1 LYYNAAMTLTVR
13 LPDPLERAL
22 DEYCAAH
29 GTTKSHVVQE
39 CLAQYLVRPAE
50 TGAPDK
56 GVSGNFAAF
65 KRAGLLGCAT
75 GDGVSATNEVVR
87 KRVLERLKARR

>member
-1 LYYNAAMTLTVR
+1 MTLTVR
-13 LPDPLERAL
+13 LPEPLDRAL

-39 CLAQYLVRPAE
+39 CLAEYLVRSVGTATATKE
-50 TGAPDK
+50 
-56 GVSGNFAAF
+56 VSANYAAF

-75 GDGVSATNEVVR
+75 GEGVSATNEVVR